1 MKDNI
6 KSQIT
11 DQVQIYIWN
20 RIYWQVKEV
29 KDEIFWQVRDL
40 IWDQVCDQVRDKVYL
55 NVYNQLTREINDER

>member
-40 IWDQVCDQVRDKVYL
+40 IWDQVCDQVRDKVYF
-55 NVYNQLTREINDER
+55 QFKREIDNER